1 MNGWLPSN
9 THIQPAE
16 DSGVLP
22 GHFIN
27 FKLPTCTLFAA
38 VIRLYQHQRP
48 TKTPHFIE
56 NFIKFIAS
64 FICYSPFK
72 CCLRRL
78 LTFESQTFFTHISHS
93 EGRGSVGRTNIKCFI
108 VKFLFITHIEFQFFS
123 FITFIL
129 LSPYYSQRS
138 RREKNGI
145 N

>member
-48 TKTPHFIE
+48 KLKLHT
-56 NFIKFIAS
+56 
-64 FICYSPFK
+64 
-72 CCLRRL
+72 L
-78 LTFESQTFFTHISHS
+78 LKIYKIHCVFYMLFAIQMLFEALAYI
-93 EGRGSVGRTNIKCFI
+93 
-108 VKFLFITHIEFQFFS
+108 
-123 FITFIL
+123 
-129 LSPYYSQRS
+129 
-138 RREKNGI
+138 
-145 N
+145 